1 MIDFDNENLAKN
13 LPDAFAKDSDSNNYK
28 ILENEKY
35 VLSEHLDDIWD
46 IYTILDIDNATD
58 KTLDRYGE
66 RVGQA
71 RGSAADDK
79 YLIMIKARIMRNIG
93 NGTYPSVLQSMALTF
108 GCETTDISIKE
119 ADEPCHIE
127 EISLPLAVLDTV
139 NGCGMTAKQVTQIIK
154 SLLPIC
160 VTVDTVALEGTFEF
174 SDSENDYDYKK
185 GFNDA
190 EGGSLGGYLGYM
202 SSDENEPILPI

>member
-35 VLSEHLDDIWD
+35 VLGEHLDHIWD
-46 IYTILDIDNATD
+46 IYTILDIDNATG

-66 RVGQA
+66 RVGQS
-71 RGSAADDK
+71 RGLAADDK

-93 NGTYPSVLQSMALTF
+93 NGTYPSILQSMVLTF
-108 GCETTDISIKE
+108 GCTADKIYIEET
-119 ADEPCHIE
+119 DEPCHIKTVT
-127 EISLPLAVLDTV
+127 LPLDVLNSCDMTV
-139 NGCGMTAKQVTQIIK
+139 KQVTQIIK

-174 SDSENDYDYKK
+174 SDSESDYDDKK